1 MSINFIFMRIIYIFI
16 KALLALVLVWPN
28 FSFAGNVTMPSSL
41 VADTSTFVTL
51 SDSGTTPSISG
62 YTGTLLVSV
71 TASDGNIKV
80 TTTTNLKRASGYCG
94 YSSDSDDEPTDCSGN
109 SLTEIGFRGTQDDI
123 NTALATLAFKGDGT
137 TGSPT
142 VTLSVTPAGS
152 LYNSANGHYYKV
164 VNHGSSITW
173 SAAKTAAEASTFN
186 GLSGYLASITSS
198 SENTFIDEKAGV
210 NAWLGGTDRDSEGCW
225 KWSGGPDDGK
235 IFTVGNDADNTTSG
249 GCTVDSGY
257 TVYEK
262 PFGDGEFGWNS
273 NEPNDAGGEDRLHIK
288 TDGSWN
294 DFANGNTNVSFYVIE
309 YGGMPGETATTTGL
323 TTLTIKSVEA
333 SESTYNA
340 FDDKQLKG
348 IVEAHN
354 ESIKNSLTQSTN
366 SILRRMEQYRRF
378 ENNQSFK
385 IQDLKFVF
393 NDRSSDGNIEKRLIE
408 HYSKEIIGKMKIKD
422 YTASYLANLMSNNS
436 DAEYNNWVW
445 WASGSINKGSLNF
458 KSDQLGRQTDTTGF
472 VIGAD
477 IDYDNNSL
485 LGFAFRNDDITTSV
499 STDGTK
505 STSRGQNLMMYH
517 TLKINNQNY
526 FDSFFGIGRTDQ
538 HTDRVVDIANDI
550 NVVGLNEARHVFG
563 AFKYNFSNDLKI
575 FNISNYSQFNFGY
588 SEIDGYTEK
597 GTSNL
602 KMSFDDRDLLS
613 SSATIGMKINRSFDL
628 NNSDLLPHLKLDYN
642 EDLTEDSVL
651 KGNLVSVPSN
661 QYSTTISKHFSS
673 SIRYE
678 AGFDWIFD
686 NGWNVTSIFNRLE
699 KDGFGHEN
707 ALIFSAYREF

>member
-597 GTSNL
+597 GSSNS

-673 SIRYE
+673 SIRFE

>member
-1 MSINFIFMRIIYIFI
+1 MNFKDTFI
-16 KALLALVLVWPN
+16 KAVLATFLICPN
-28 FSFAGNVTMPSSL
+28 FSFAGTVTMPTSL
-41 VADTSTFVTL
+41 VADTSSFVTL

-80 TTTTNLKRASGYCG
+80 TTTTSLKRASGYCG
-94 YSSDSDDEPTDCSGN
+94 YGSDSDDEPTDCSGN

-164 VNHGSSITW
+164 VNHGGDITW
-173 SAAKTAAEASTFN
+173 TAAKTAAEASTFN
-186 GLSGYLASITSS
+186 GLSGYLASITSKQ
-198 SENTFIDEKAGV
+198 ENDFIDAKAGV
-210 NAWLGGTDRDSEGCW
+210 NAWLGGEDTGVEGCW

-235 IFTVGNDADNTTSG
+235 IFTAGNDADNASSG
-249 GCTVDSGY
+249 DCVVDTGY

-262 PFGDGEFGWNS
+262 PFGANEWGWNS
-273 NEPNDAGGEDRLHIK
+273 NEPNDSGGEDRLHIK

-294 DFANGNTNVSFYVIE
+294 DYKNTTSVRYYVIE

-323 TTLTIKSVEA
+323 TTLTIESIEA
-333 SESTYNA
+333 SESTFDA

-354 ESIKNSLTQSTN
+354 ESIKSSLTQSTN
-366 SILRRMEQYRRF
+366 SVLRRMEQYRRLG
-378 ENNQSFK
+378 NNQSVK
-385 IQDLKFVF
+385 IQDLKFALNDKF
-393 NDRSSDGNIEKRLIE
+393 NDENISKRLLE
-408 HYSKEIIGKMKIKD
+408 HYSKEFVEKINIKD
-422 YTASYLANLMSNNS
+422 YMSSNLTSMIGNNS
-436 DAEYNNWVW
+436 NPQYKDWVW

-458 KSDQLGRQTDTTGF
+458 RSDQLGRQINSNGF
-472 VIGAD
+472 IIGAD

-485 LGFAFRNDDITTSV
+485 FGLAFRDDENITEV
-499 STDGTK
+499 STNGTT
-505 STSRGQNLMMYH
+505 STSRGKNLMMYH
-517 TLKINNQNY
+517 TLKVNDQN
-526 FDSFFGIGRTDQ
+526 FVDTFFGLGETDQ
-538 HTDRVVDIANDI
+538 HTDRVVDITNDSRVTGK
-550 NVVGLNEARHVFG
+550 NKARHAFG
-563 AFKYNFSNDLKI
+563 AIKYNLSNQYKNL
-575 FNISNYSQFNFGY
+575 NIHNYSQINFGY
-588 SEIDGYTEK
+588 SEIDGYSEA
-597 GTSNL
+597 GSSNE
-602 KMSFDDRDLLS
+602 KMSFDDRDLFS
-613 SSATIGMKINRSFDL
+613 SSASIGVKIASNINFDY
-628 NNSDLLPHLKLDYN
+628 SDLLPHLKIDYN

-651 KGNLVSVPSN
+651 KGHFISSPTN

-673 SIRYE
+673 SIKLE

-686 NGWNVTSIFNRLE
+686 NGWNITTIMKRRE

-707 ALIFSAYREF
+707 ALIFSANREF

>member
-1 MSINFIFMRIIYIFI
+1 MKIKYHFI
-16 KALLALVLVWPN
+16 KAFLALILVWPSY
-28 FSFAGNVTMPSSL
+28 SFAGSVTMPTSL
-41 VADTSTFVTL
+41 VADTSSFVTL
-51 SDSGTTPSISG
+51 SDSGTTPSISD

-80 TTTTNLKRASGYCG
+80 TTTTNLKRAKGYCG
-94 YSSDSDDEPTDCSGN
+94 YTADNDNEPTDCTGN

-142 VTLSVTPAGS
+142 ITLSVTPAGS
-152 LYNSANGHYYKV
+152 LYNTANGHYYKV
-164 VNHGSSITW
+164 VNHGGDITW
-173 SAAKTAAEASTFN
+173 SAAKTAAEASTLN
-186 GLSGYLASITSS
+186 GLSGYLASITTKE
-198 SENTFIDEKAGV
+198 ENDFIFSKAGQ
-210 NAWLGGTDRDSEGCW
+210 NAWLGGVDTGTEGCW

-235 IFTVGNDADNTTSG
+235 IFTNDG
-249 GCTVDSGY
+249 GVANCVVDSGY

-273 NEPNDAGGEDRLHIK
+273 NEPNNSGNEDYLHMRG
-288 TDGSWN
+288 DGSWN
-294 DFANGNTNVSFYVIE
+294 DYAQTTSVEYYVIE
-309 YGGMPGETATTTGL
+309 YGGMPGESATTTGL
-323 TTLTIKSVEA
+323 TILTIESVEA

-354 ESIKNSLTQSTN
+354 ESIKNSLSQSTD

-378 ENNQSFK
+378 ENNQSLK
-385 IQDLKFVF
+385 IQDLKLVL
-393 NDRSSDGNIEKRLIE
+393 NDRSSDGNVEKRLIE
-408 HYSKEIIGKMKIKD
+408 HYSKEIVGKMKIKD
-422 YTASYLANLMSNNS
+422 YTASSLANLMGDNS
-436 DAEYNNWVW
+436 DTKYNDWVW

-458 KSDQLGRQTDTTGF
+458 RSDQLGRQTDSNGF

-477 IDYDNNSL
+477 IDYDFNSL
-485 LGFAFRNDDITTSV
+485 LGFAFRNDDITTLV

-505 STSRGQNLMMYH
+505 STSRGKNLMMYH

-526 FDSFFGIGRTDQ
+526 LDSFFGIGQTDQ
-538 HTDRVVDIANDI
+538 HTNRVVDIANDI
-550 NVVGLNEARHVFG
+550 SVIGLNKARHAFG
-563 AFKYNFSNDLKI
+563 ALKYNFTNDLNI

-588 SEIDGYTEK
+588 SEIDGYTEE
-597 GTSNL
+597 GSSNS

-613 SSATIGMKINRSFDL
+613 SSATIGMKINRSFNL
-628 NNSDLLPHLKLDYN
+628 NDSDLLPHLKLDYN

-651 KGNLVSVPSN
+651 KGHLVSSPSN

-673 SIRYE
+673 SIRIE

-686 NGWNVTSIFNRLE
+686 NGWNITSIFNRIE

-707 ALIFSAYREF
+707 ALTFSAYKEF

>member
-1 MSINFIFMRIIYIFI
+1 MSINFIFMKIIYIFI

-257 TVYEK
+257 RVYEK
-262 PFGDGEFGWNS
+262 AFGDGEFGWNS

-385 IQDLKFVF
+385 IQDLKYVF

-408 HYSKEIIGKMKIKD
+408 HYSKEIIGKTKIKD

-458 KSDQLGRQTDTTGF
+458 RSDQLGRQTDSTGF

-477 IDYDNNSL
+477 IDYDTNSL

-538 HTDRVVDIANDI
+538 HTDRVVDIDNDI

-575 FNISNYSQFNFGY
+575 FNLSNYSQFNFGY

-597 GTSNL
+597 GSSNS

-651 KGNLVSVPSN
+651 KVNLVSVPSN

-673 SIRYE
+673 SIRFE

>member
-1 MSINFIFMRIIYIFI
+1 MSISFIFMRIIYIFI

-485 LGFAFRNDDITTSV
+485 LGFAFRNDDITTSI

-575 FNISNYSQFNFGY
+575 FNLSNYSQFNFGY

-597 GTSNL
+597 GSSNS

-673 SIRYE
+673 SIRFE

>member
-1 MSINFIFMRIIYIFI
+1 MSINFIFMRITYILI
-16 KALLALVLVWPN
+16 KAFLALILVWPN

-249 GCTVDSGY
+249 GCTVDTGY

-262 PFGDGEFGWNS
+262 PFGAGEFGWNS

-673 SIRYE
+673 SIRFE

>member
-1 MSINFIFMRIIYIFI
+1 MRIIYIFI
-16 KALLALVLVWPN
+16 KALLALILVWPN

-94 YSSDSDDEPTDCSGN
+94 YGSDSDDEPTDCSGN

-288 TDGSWN
+288 TDGTWN
-294 DFANGNTNVSFYVIE
+294 DFANGNTNVSYYVIE

-445 WASGSINKGSLNF
+445 WASGSINNGSLNF
-458 KSDQLGRQTDTTGF
+458 RSDQLGRQTDSTGF

-505 STSRGQNLMMYH
+505 SNSRGQNLMMYH

-538 HTDRVVDIANDI
+538 HTDRVVDIDNNI

-575 FNISNYSQFNFGY
+575 FNLSNYSQFNFGY

-597 GTSNL
+597 GTSNS

-651 KGNLVSVPSN
+651 KGNLVSVPTN

-673 SIRYE
+673 SIRFE

-707 ALIFSAYREF
+707 ALIFSAYKEF

>member
-1 MSINFIFMRIIYIFI
+1 
-16 KALLALVLVWPN
+16 
-28 FSFAGNVTMPSSL
+28 MPTSL
-41 VADTSTFVTL
+41 VADTSSFVTL
-51 SDSGTTPSISG
+51 SDSGTTPSISD

-80 TTTTNLKRASGYCG
+80 TTTTNLKRAKGYCG
-94 YSSDSDDEPTDCSGN
+94 YTADNDNEPTDCTGN

-142 VTLSVTPAGS
+142 ITLSVTPAGS
-152 LYNSANGHYYKV
+152 LYNSANGHYYQV
-164 VNHGSSITW
+164 VDHGGDITW
-173 SAAKTAAEASTFN
+173 SAAKTAAEASTLN
-186 GLSGYLASITSS
+186 GLSGYLASITTKE
-198 SENTFIDEKAGV
+198 ENDFIYSKAGQ
-210 NAWLGGTDRDSEGCW
+210 NAWLGGVDTGTEGCW

-235 IFTVGNDADNTTSG
+235 IFTNDGGVDN
-249 GCTVDSGY
+249 CDVDIGY
-257 TVYEK
+257 TVYER
-262 PFGDGEFGWNS
+262 PGANAAFADGEFGWNFR
-273 NEPNDAGGEDRLHIK
+273 EPNNSGNEHHLHIK

-294 DFANGNTNVSFYVIE
+294 DYKHTTAVTHYVIE

-323 TTLTIKSVEA
+323 TTLTIESVEA

-354 ESIKNSLTQSTN
+354 ESIKNSLSQSTD

-378 ENNQSFK
+378 ENNQSLK
-385 IQDLKFVF
+385 IQDLKLVL
-393 NDRSSDGNIEKRLIE
+393 NDRSSDGNVEKRLIE
-408 HYSKEIIGKMKIKD
+408 HYSKEIVGKMKIKD
-422 YTASYLANLMSNNS
+422 YTASSLANLMGDNS
-436 DAEYNNWVW
+436 DTKYNDWVW

-458 KSDQLGRQTDTTGF
+458 RSDQLGRQTDSNGF

-477 IDYDNNSL
+477 IDYDFNSL
-485 LGFAFRNDDITTSV
+485 LGFAFRNDDITTLV

-505 STSRGQNLMMYH
+505 STSRGKNLMMYH

-526 FDSFFGIGRTDQ
+526 LDSFFGIGQTDQ
-538 HTDRVVDIANDI
+538 HTNRVVDIANDI
-550 NVVGLNEARHVFG
+550 SVVGLNKARHAFG
-563 AFKYNFSNDLKI
+563 ALKYNFTNDLNI

-597 GTSNL
+597 GSSNS

-613 SSATIGMKINRSFDL
+613 SSATIGMKINRSFNL

-651 KGNLVSVPSN
+651 KGHLVSSPSN

-673 SIRYE
+673 SIRIE

-686 NGWNVTSIFNRLE
+686 NGWNITSIFNRIE

-707 ALIFSAYREF
+707 ALTFSAYKEF

>member
-408 HYSKEIIGKMKIKD
+408 HYSKEIIGKMKIKN

-458 KSDQLGRQTDTTGF
+458 RSDQLGRQTDSTGF

-485 LGFAFRNDDITTSV
+485 LGFAFRNDDITTSI

>member
-1 MSINFIFMRIIYIFI
+1 MKFKNTFI
-16 KALLALVLVWPN
+16 KAVLATFLICPN
-28 FSFAGNVTMPSSL
+28 FSFAGTVTMPTSL
-41 VADTSTFVTL
+41 VADTSSFVTL

-80 TTTTNLKRASGYCG
+80 TTTTNLKRAKGYCG
-94 YSSDSDDEPTDCSGN
+94 YTADNDNEPTDCTGN

-152 LYNSANGHYYKV
+152 LYNSANGHYYQV
-164 VNHGSSITW
+164 INVGSAITW
-173 SAAKTAAEASTFN
+173 SAAKTAAEASTLN
-186 GLSGYLASITSS
+186 GLSGYLASITTKE
-198 SENTFIDEKAGV
+198 ENDFIYAKAGQ
-210 NAWLGGTDRDSEGCW
+210 NAWLGGTDRDAEGCW

-235 IFTVGNDADNTTSG
+235 IFTNDNEVDN
-249 GCTVDSGY
+249 CVVDSGY

-262 PFGDGEFGWNS
+262 PFGANEFGWNTA
-273 NEPNDAGGEDRLHIK
+273 EPNDHGSGEDRLHMK

-294 DFANGNTNVSFYVIE
+294 DFVNNNPNVEYYVIE

-323 TTLTIKSVEA
+323 TTLTIESVEA

-354 ESIKNSLTQSTN
+354 ESIKNSLSQSTD

-378 ENNQSFK
+378 ENNQSLK
-385 IQDLKFVF
+385 MEDLKFVL
-393 NDRSSDGNIEKRLIE
+393 NDKSNNEDIEKKLIE

-422 YTASYLANLMSNNS
+422 YMASNLVNLVSDNS
-436 DAEYNNWVW
+436 DDKYNDWVW
-445 WASGSINKGSLNF
+445 WASGSISKGSFNF
-458 KSDQLGRQTDTTGF
+458 RSDQLGRQTDSNGF

-477 IDYDNNSL
+477 IDYDHNSL
-485 LGFAFRNDDITTSV
+485 FGFAYRNDDITTSI
-499 STDGTK
+499 SLDGTK

-526 FDSFFGIGRTDQ
+526 FDSFIGLGRTDQ
-538 HTDRVVDIANDI
+538 HTDRVVDVANDL
-550 NVVGLNEARHVFG
+550 NVIGLNQARHFFG
-563 AFKYNFSNDLKI
+563 AFKYNFSNDLNI

-597 GTSNL
+597 GSSNS

-613 SSATIGMKINRSFDL
+613 SSATIGMKINRSFNL
-628 NNSDLLPHLKLDYN
+628 SNSDLLPHLKLDYN

-651 KGNLVSVPSN
+651 KGNLVSTPSN

-673 SIRYE
+673 SIRFE

-686 NGWNVTSIFNRLE
+686 NGWNITSIFNRIE

-707 ALIFSAYREF
+707 AFNFSANRKF

>member
-1 MSINFIFMRIIYIFI
+1 MRIIYIFI

-436 DAEYNNWVW
+436 DAEYDNWVW

-597 GTSNL
+597 GSSNS

-673 SIRYE
+673 SIRFE

>member
-1 MSINFIFMRIIYIFI
+1 MKIKYIFI

-28 FSFAGNVTMPSSL
+28 FSFAGNVTMPTSL
-41 VADTSTFVTL
+41 VADTSSFVAL

-80 TTTTNLKRASGYCG
+80 TTTTNLKQASGYCG
-94 YSSDSDDEPTDCSGN
+94 YGSDSDNEPTDCSGN

-123 NTALATLAFKGDGT
+123 NTALATLSFKGDGT

-186 GLSGYLASITSS
+186 GLSGYLASITSY

-210 NAWLGGTDRDSEGCW
+210 NAWLGGTDRDAEGCW

-235 IFTVGNDADNTTSG
+235 IFTNDGEVDN
-249 GCTVDSGY
+249 CVVDSGY

-262 PFGDGEFGWNS
+262 PFGANEFGWNS
-273 NEPNDAGGEDRLHIK
+273 NEPNNAGAGGEDRLHIK

-294 DFANGNTNVSFYVIE
+294 DFINNNSNVSYYVIE

-378 ENNQSFK
+378 GDNQSVK
-385 IQDLKFVF
+385 IQDLKFALNDKF
-393 NDRSSDGNIEKRLIE
+393 NDENIGSRLFE
-408 HYSKEIIGKMKIKD
+408 HYSKEALEKINIKD
-422 YTASYLANLMSNNS
+422 YISSNLTNTVSNNS
-436 DAEYNNWVW
+436 SPKQKDWVW
-445 WASGSINKGSLNF
+445 WATGSINKGSLNF
-458 KSDQLGRQTDTTGF
+458 RSDQLGRQIDSAGF
-472 VIGAD
+472 VIGTD

-485 LGFAFRNDDITTSV
+485 FGLAFRSDDNITEIS
-499 STDGTK
+499 SNGTK
-505 STSRGQNLMMYH
+505 SSSSGKNLMMYH
-517 TLKINNQNY
+517 TLKLDERN
-526 FDSFFGIGRTDQ
+526 FVDTFFGIGETDQ
-538 HTDRVVDIANDI
+538 HTNRVVDVSNNIR
-550 NVVGLNEARHVFG
+550 VSGLNKARHAFG
-563 AFKYNFSNDLKI
+563 ALKYNLSNQYKNL
-575 FNISNYSQFNFGY
+575 NIYNYSQINLGY
-588 SEIDGYTEK
+588 SEIDGYNET
-597 GTSNL
+597 GTSNS
-602 KMSFDDRDLLS
+602 KMSFDDRDLFS
-613 SSATIGMKINRSFDL
+613 SSASIGVKISSNIDF
-628 NNSDLLPHLKLDYN
+628 NVSDLLPHLKLDYN
-642 EDLTEDSVL
+642 EDLTEDSLL
-651 KGNLVSVPSN
+651 KGHLISSPSN
-661 QYSTTISKHFSS
+661 QYSTTISKHFNS
-673 SIRYE
+673 SIKLE
-678 AGFDWIFD
+678 TGFDWIFD
-686 NGWNVTSIFNRLE
+686 NGWNITTIVKRRE

-707 ALIFSAYREF
+707 ALIFSANREF

>member
-485 LGFAFRNDDITTSV
+485 LGFAFRNDDITTSI

-575 FNISNYSQFNFGY
+575 FNLSNYSQFNFGY

-597 GTSNL
+597 GSSNS